1 MADLKCGIFPA
12 SVEVNFDKASVK
24 FSLFIIFIWYPVWWF
39 LSAMAVNW
47 ALGMLFGVRMGFIE
61 AIAGTVIL
69 LLVRWT
75 FGIGNSKNN

>member
-12 SVEVNFDKASVK
+12 SMEVPFNKASVG
-24 FSLFIIFIWYPVWWF
+24 FTLFIIFIWYPLWWL
-39 LSAMAVNW
+39 LSVMAVNW
-47 ALGMLFGVRMGFIE
+47 GLGVLFSVRLGFIE
-61 AIAGTVIL
+61 ALAGTVIL